1 MQNLYKLINK
11 KNINGI
17 LVDIDDTLYDYEY
30 AHLKSLE
37 LCFKDFLNI
46 NKNIGFNNFND
57 DYRAS
62 RNIVTEKFKNQGSAR
77 SRLLAFQILFEK
89 YELNYAYSHALDYEI
104 KYWKYLIGNIKPNL
118 KLIKF
123 LKEAR
128 TKKMKICAIS
138 DMQMRYQVK
147 KLKKL
152 DLENTIQY
160 LVTSEEYGSEKPEKG
175 IYEYALEK
183 ISTAPHRTV
192 MIGDNIPKDIEGAEA
207 QGINAYFE
215 KFTYKR

>member
-1 MQNLYKLINK
+1 MQDLDKLINE

-30 AHLKSLE
+30 AHSKSLK
-37 LCFKDFLNI
+37 LCFKDLSDM
-46 NKNIGFNNFND
+46 NKDIVFND
-57 DYRAS
+57 FNDEYRAC
-62 RNIVTEKFKNQGSAR
+62 RDIVTKKFRHQGSAR

-89 YELNYAYSHALDYEI
+89 YDLSYAYSHALDYEI
-104 KYWKYLIGNIKPNL
+104 KYWKYLIKNIKPNL

-123 LKEAR
+123 LKKSR
-128 TKKMKICAIS
+128 LKKIKICAVS

-175 IYEYALEK
+175 IYKHALKK

-207 QGINAYFE
+207 IGMHAYFE
-215 KFTYKR
+215 KFTYKK